1 MGDLDGPIVARVV
14 YEELTQVDAF
24 NPEDVPYAL
33 DTAVHKL
40 RSQGAPPHRWAPF
53 IHLGA

>member
-1 MGDLDGPIVARVV
+1 MGDLDGPIVARAI
-14 YEELTQVDAF
+14 YAELTQADTL

-33 DTAVHKL
+33 DTAVQKL
-40 RSQGAPPHRWAPF
+40 RSLGAPPHRWAPF